1 MLLGS
6 IRLCETNQKSFC
18 EFVQVPEVTLMK
30 QDSTAPVAAKAEQD
44 PHWPWS
50 LTDVTIPSSL
60 QSMVQFMYD
69 ERCV

>member
-1 MLLGS
+1 
-6 IRLCETNQKSFC
+6 
-18 EFVQVPEVTLMK
+18 MK

-69 ERCV
+69 ELTTARGALLGE

>member
-1 MLLGS
+1 
-6 IRLCETNQKSFC
+6 
-18 EFVQVPEVTLMK
+18 MK

-60 QSMVQFMYD
+60 QSMVQFMYN
-69 ERCV
+69 ELTTARGALLEEKEGQNPPPP